1 MKLYLYKKKIDEK
14 DIIGIFDLDRATE
27 EEATGKFLK
36 KKEEEK
42 AVDALNPL
50 QLPVSF
56 ILYRQGKEKRVSFSR
71 MRTGSLHLKILRREN
86 SEETEA

>member
-14 DIIGIFDLDRATE
+14 NIIGIFDLDRATE
-27 EEATGKFLK
+27 EKATRVFMK

-42 AVDALNPL
+42 KVDEMNPL
-50 QLPVSF
+50 QLPLSLIV
-56 ILYRQGKEKRVSFSR
+56 YRQKQENRISFSR
-71 MRTGSLHLKILRREN
+71 LRTGSIHLKILRREN